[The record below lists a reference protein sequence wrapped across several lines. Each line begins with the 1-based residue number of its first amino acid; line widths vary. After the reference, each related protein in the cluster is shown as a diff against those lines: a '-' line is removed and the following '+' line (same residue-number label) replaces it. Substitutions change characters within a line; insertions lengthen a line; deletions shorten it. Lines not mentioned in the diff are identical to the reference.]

1 MSIFGLD
8 LRLDGEFNMEF
19 GKNLL
24 EIEVAKNESAQA
36 MTGTL
41 FALMYILIVA
51 IGILIPVALATVA
64 SVNSSDPIVLLVLGF
79 IPVFVALLP
88 LAAVMGAT
96 RMFGA

>member
-1 MSIFGLD
+1 
-8 LRLDGEFNMEF
+8 MEF

-24 EIEVAKNESAQA
+24 ETSVSKNESAQA
-36 MTGTL
+36 YTGTL
-41 FALMYILIVA
+41 FGLMYVLIVA
-51 IGILIPVALATVA
+51 IGILIPVAVATVG
-64 SVNSSDPIVLLVLGF
+64 SVNTSDPIVLLVLGF